1 MQSLGPPCPQG
12 PCRPFGHVRPPEL
25 RLLRVAS
32 HAMGWSVHVT
42 HLAVFQTS
50 HAHTFTSKLLAAP
63 QRTADLHLPRAHTCW
78 RTVCFRPRATD
89 KMLGMDMF
97 RGRVPWSMV
106 LVLLLLRFTTTLP
119 HDRTIDFSEQFAGT
133 AVISAACRSLGLR
146 GHSQDVLYSR
156 AMNVLTPAGFALCA
170 LSTMRLRPGAILP
183 MGPVCSSWVWMCR
196 KQSRRSFTCPLGDE
210 DAEFVAHGNLMISRV
225 VLLILLAALLE
236 ACDS

>member
-1 MQSLGPPCPQG
+1 
-12 PCRPFGHVRPPEL
+12 
-25 RLLRVAS
+25 
-32 HAMGWSVHVT
+32 
-42 HLAVFQTS
+42 
-50 HAHTFTSKLLAAP
+50 
-63 QRTADLHLPRAHTCW
+63 
-78 RTVCFRPRATD
+78 
-89 KMLGMDMF
+89 MLGMDMF
-97 RGRVPWSMV
+97 RGRVPWPMV

-156 AMNVLTPAGFALCA
+156 AMNMLTPAGFALCA

-236 ACDS
+236 ARDS